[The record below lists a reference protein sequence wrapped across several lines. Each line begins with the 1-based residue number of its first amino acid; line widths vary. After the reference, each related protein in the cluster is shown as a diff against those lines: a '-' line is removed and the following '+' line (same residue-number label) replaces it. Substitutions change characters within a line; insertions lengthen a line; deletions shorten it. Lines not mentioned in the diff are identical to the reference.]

1 MILWE
6 IAVHWSLFVE
16 PQKMLNEKEIQ
27 SFRRSQADLLPA
39 FTQSS
44 CSHRLT
50 YKLYCGAHMIVIHY
64 SSFASF

>member
-44 CSHRLT
+44 CSHRLP
-50 YKLYCGAHMIVIHY
+50 KWH
-64 SSFASF
+64 